1 MQKEKIDSYVILPRS
16 IVSDYRNGR
25 LSIPERNLLTWLRSN
40 GNPYGIAHVDLEL
53 LSKETFNTKVDK
65 SYVNRLMLSL
75 KSKRYIWYQER
86 KGRRGSFEV
95 HMGIWILPTGE
106 IRYLDKYFDQPVVRS
121 DDSTKVSSN
130 PEAETDLPV
139 ESQKIE
145 DRKKAIRE
153 LLSKL
158 PYPTSQK

>member
-1 MQKEKIDSYVILPRS
+1 MQKEKIANYVILPRS

-25 LSIPERNLLTWLRSN
+25 ISIPERNLLTWLRSN
-40 GNPYGIAHVDLEL
+40 GNPYGIANVDLEL

-65 SYVNRLMLSL
+65 SYINRLMLSL

-95 HMGIWILPTGE
+95 HMGDWILPTSE
-106 IRYLDKYFDQPVVRS
+106 IRHLNKYFDQPVVRS
-121 DDSTKVSSN
+121 DGVTKANSN
-130 PEAETDLPV
+130 PEVGAEIPV
-139 ESQKIE
+139 QSQRGE
-145 DRKKAIRE
+145 DHKKAIRE

-158 PYPTSQK
+158 PKSPSQK